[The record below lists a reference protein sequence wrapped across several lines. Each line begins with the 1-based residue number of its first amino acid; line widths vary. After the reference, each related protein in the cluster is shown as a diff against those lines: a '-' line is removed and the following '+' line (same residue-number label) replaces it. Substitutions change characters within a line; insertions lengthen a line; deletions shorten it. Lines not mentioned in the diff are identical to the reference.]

1 MLHRKKLLSNGEVCK
16 NAFGAT
22 EPIIRS
28 TLDRHAKALTLLFRF
43 QVAQGQLPADAP
55 APNDGGA
62 LTDIKQRLSK
72 STATNRKKNYLPRGK
87 ATVKVDY
94 SNAQHLQLC
103 HYGLICTAEFAE
115 YSKELLAAMADLRLT
130 LDEMAARG
138 DAHTAQVLGVVL
150 NAQAAAPAAA
160 AAGLSPG
167 ARAELRDV
175 HAVVCPRDAPA
186 PRSLFAPE
194 HLAAPPLAPLTAA
207 FDVKIVATWPTDAV
221 PLFASG
227 FDLAE
232 YTSPEAVTKEW
243 LFGRDDRQPA
253 VKHLEAY
260 YGPAKGALVKGLSW
274 RNKQWAADASNKK
287 DKAFAMR
294 KPAFDY
300 IEKHGEAAAVAEMHR
315 LLSEYDGPKRP
326 WRAMQHVL
334 KQMRDA
340 RPGADARATIGAKG
354 AATRALKRK
363 RTDAAPKRQRTDASP
378 AP

>member
-1 MLHRKKLLSNGEVCK
+1 MRLACGLPSVHPGHFNPLRAILPVPPALKAQVFASLRPLRADIVSGVFPPQDVDETLEGFVEMVDYLSEVLIQDLVVLRPEMLSN
-16 NAFGAT
+16 
-22 EPIIRS
+22 PIY
-28 TLDRHAKALTLLFRF
+28 AL
-43 QVAQGQLPADAP
+43 AP
-55 APNDGGA
+55 F
-62 LTDIKQRLSK
+62 
-72 STATNRKKNYLPRGK
+72 
-87 ATVKVDY
+87 
-94 SNAQHLQLC
+94 
-103 HYGLICTAEFAE
+103 CTAEFAE
-115 YSKELLAAMADLRLT
+115 YSKELLAAMAAAPQADLRLT
-130 LDEMAARG
+130 LDETAERG
-138 DAHTAQVLGVVL
+138 HTHTAKVLIVVL
-150 NAQAAAPAAA
+150 NAQAAAPAAV

-194 HLAAPPLAPLTAA
+194 RLAAPPLAPLTAA

-363 RTDAAPKRQRTDASP
+363 RTDAPVAAPKRQRTDASP